1 MPSKPRTKPEK
12 GRSEKGKSDG
22 GRPRKEKPCSICARG
37 IEYIDYKD
45 LALLKQFLNERAKI
59 KARRTSGACASCQK
73 HISAAVK
80 NAREMALIPY
90 TTR

>member
-1 MPSKPRTKPEK
+1 MPKPEKKTAKPSKP
-12 GRSEKGKSDG
+12 SDRA
-22 GRPRKEKPCSICARG
+22 GRPRKAKPCPICSRG

-45 LALLKQFLNERAKI
+45 LALLKPFLNERAKI

-73 HISAAVK
+73 HLSAAVK

>member
-1 MPSKPRTKPEK
+1 MPSKPRTKSK
-12 GRSEKGKSDG
+12 KSDG
-22 GRPRKEKPCSICARG
+22 GRPRKDKPCPICARG

-45 LALLKQFLNERAKI
+45 LALLKPFLNERAKI
-59 KARRTSGACASCQK
+59 KARRTSGACAACQK
-73 HISAAVK
+73 HLAAAVK

>member
-1 MPSKPRTKPEK
+1 MSSKTTSKPKPKSRSKDAAES
-12 GRSEKGKSDG
+12 GR
-22 GRPRKEKPCSICARG
+22 RQKPCPICARG

-45 LALLKQFLNERAKI
+45 LALLKPFLNERAKI

-73 HISAAVK
+73 HLSAAVK

>member
-1 MPSKPRTKPEK
+1 MPSKSRTKPEK
-12 GRSEKGKSDG
+12 GKAEKGKSDG
-22 GRPRKEKPCSICARG
+22 GRPRKEKPCPICARG

>member
-1 MPSKPRTKPEK
+1 MSSKTATKTK
-12 GRSEKGKSDG
+12 SKSRSKSAGDTDRR
-22 GRPRKEKPCSICARG
+22 RPKACPICARG

-45 LALLKQFLNERAKI
+45 LALLKPFLNERAKI

-73 HISAAVK
+73 HLAAAIK

>member
-1 MPSKPRTKPEK
+1 MPSKPRTSSKDSKDRK
-12 GRSEKGKSDG
+12 GRSDG
-22 GRPRKEKPCSICARG
+22 GRPRKEKPCPICARG

-45 LALLKQFLNERAKI
+45 LALLKPFLNERAKI

-73 HISAAVK
+73 HLSAAVK